1 MRKVFTN
8 QQKAQVAIVAIKGE
22 KTISQI
28 ASVYE
33 VHPTQIQ
40 EWKKTALS
48 YLQDVFSDKR
58 KKENQTQEQLISE
71 LYKIIG
77 QREMELEWLKKKL
90 QQIDT

>member
-8 QQKAQVAIVAIKGE
+8 QQKAQVALAAIKGE

-40 EWKKTALS
+40 VWKKTALN